1 MRSRGLLLGL
11 VTFALAVST
20 IVVFALE
27 VDVEENAQL
36 KRIEKSGEVPNT
48 DAVVYGMVV
57 DAKTLDPIANAYV
70 RLSGTSAT
78 DEDGQYAA
86 RIDAWSGGLESAR
99 RADSSLNEDYA
110 LWPPQVVRDVHA
122 GRYPVSVR
130 ISVRA
135 SGYIPFEGEV
145 LSLRPGARERLD
157 IRLEPRPERK
167 IDEASVW
174 RVAKQNAGGIVVL
187 RPGWLPE
194 GFEVSD
200 VFDRGDRGTPFET
213 DNPKG
218 SDVQYGRGESS
229 IIIRSGLGDLGD
241 AAAQDV
247 VVRGNAGRLAT
258 YKGGAILVWTEKVG
272 DRELQYCVEA
282 IGSDVSPEDVLR
294 VARSLI
300 EY

>member
-1 MRSRGLLLGL
+1 MRARGLLLGL
-11 VTFALAVST
+11 VLSALAVSAAS
-20 IVVFALE
+20 VFALE
-27 VDVEENAQL
+27 VDVEENAPL
-36 KRIEKSGEVPNT
+36 ERVKESGEIPNT

-57 DAKTLDPIANAYV
+57 DAKTLEPIENAYV
-70 RLSGTSAT
+70 RLSGTFAT

-86 RIDAWSGGLESAR
+86 NVDAWSGGLESAR
-99 RADSSLNEDYA
+99 RTDGSLNEDYA
-110 LWPPQVVRDVHA
+110 LWPPQVLHDVHA

-145 LSLRPGARERLD
+145 PSLRPGARERLD
-157 IRLEPRPERK
+157 IGLEPRPERK
-167 IDEASVW
+167 VDEASLW
-174 RVAKQNAGGIVVL
+174 REAKQNAGGAVVL

-200 VFDRGDRGTPFET
+200 VFDRGDHGTPFET

-229 IIIRSGLGDLGD
+229 IIIGSGLGDLGE
-241 AAAQDV
+241 ASAQDV

-258 YKGGAILVWTEKVG
+258 YNGGAILVWTEKVG
-272 DRELQYCVEA
+272 ERELWYCVEA
-282 IGSDVSPEDVLR
+282 IGSDVSPKDVLR
-294 VARSLI
+294 VAQSLI